1 MLPVS
6 VVHSFLLLS
15 STLSYV
21 QMENEVAILAFL
33 PDKVTL
39 TAGSRRGWHG
49 RKMGAEEPVRRDY
62 GSNLVEK

>member
-15 STLSYV
+15 RALSYV
-21 QMENEVAILAFL
+21 QMENEVAILAFS

-39 TAGSRRGWHG
+39 TASSRRGWHG